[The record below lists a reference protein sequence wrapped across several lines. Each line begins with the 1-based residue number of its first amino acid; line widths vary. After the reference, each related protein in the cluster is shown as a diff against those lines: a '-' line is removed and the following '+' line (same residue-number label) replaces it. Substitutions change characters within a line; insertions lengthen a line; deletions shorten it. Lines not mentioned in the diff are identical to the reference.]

1 MIKTFSDQESFDI
14 YYRENSRK
22 ARQRLPR
29 ELWDKARECLDALD
43 QAKRPKNLEQFD
55 LKQLTGDRKGKYSI
69 RINRQYRITF
79 QWDDGDAKDVKIED
93 YHD

>member
-1 MIKTFSDQESFDI
+1 MIKTFSDQETFDI
-14 YYRENSRK
+14 YYGENSRK

-29 ELWDKARECLDALD
+29 ELWDKAHECLDALE
-43 QAKRPKNLEQFD
+43 QAKRPKNLEQYE
-55 LKQLTGDRKGKYSI
+55 LEQLTGARKEQYSI

-79 QWDDGDAKDVKIED
+79 QWDGGDTRKVKIED

>member
-1 MIKTFSDQESFDI
+1 MIKTFEDQETFDI

-22 ARQRLPR
+22 ARRRLPR
-29 ELWDKARECLDALD
+29 ELWDKAQECLDSLD
-43 QAKRPKNLEQFD
+43 QAECPKNLEQYG
-55 LKQLTGDRKGKYSI
+55 LKQLKGDRKGQYSI

-79 QWDDGDAKDVKIED
+79 QWDDGDATEVKIED